1 MRRRDFIAA
10 GTSIIAWPTATLAQQ
25 APVVGF
31 LSSLTSSAAT
41 AQVGPFRHGLEEN
54 GFTEGKNV
62 IVEYRFAEGQYD
74 RLPGLAAELVRRPVA
89 VLVGAAPPAAL
100 AAKATTTTIPVVFV
114 TGDDPIKS
122 GLVERL
128 NRPGDNVTGV
138 SIFSGSQLGTKHL
151 NLLHDLMPGATDFA
165 LLVNPAN
172 AVQTEAQIKLVGAAA
187 DDLKLH
193 LQIVRAS
200 TESDFDKAFATVAEG
215 GAKGLVSGADP
226 FFLARRERLIALAER
241 YSIPAIYEFRLYAAD
256 GGLMSYGPSLQEG
269 YRQAGGY
276 VGRILKGE
284 KPGDLPILL
293 PTKFEFVIN
302 LKTAKKLGLK
312 ISDNVL
318 SLADELIE

>member
-10 GTSIIAWPTATLAQQ
+10 AAGTVAWPTTTLAQQ

-31 LSSLTSSAAT
+31 LSSLTSSGAT
-41 AQVGPFRHGLEEN
+41 IQVGPFLRGLEQN

-62 IVEYRFAEGQYD
+62 MVEYRFAEGQYD
-74 RLPGLAAELVRRPVA
+74 RLPGLATELVRRPVA

-100 AAKATTTTIPVVFV
+100 AAKAATTTIPVVFV
-114 TGDDPIKS
+114 SGDDPIKS
-122 GLVERL
+122 GLVSRL
-128 NRPGDNVTGV
+128 NHPGGNVTGISV
-138 SIFSGSQLGTKHL
+138 FSGSQLGAKHL
-151 NLLHDLMPGATDFA
+151 NLLHDLIPGATDFA
-165 LLVNPAN
+165 LLVNPGN
-172 AVQTEAQIKLVGAAA
+172 SVQTEAQIKLVGAAA
-187 DDLKLH
+187 NELKLH

-200 TESDFDKAFATVAEG
+200 TEGDIDKAFATVVEE
-215 GAKGLVSGADP
+215 GAKGLIAGADP

-241 YSIPAIYEFRLYAAD
+241 YKIPAIYEFRLYAAE
-256 GGLMSYGPSLQEG
+256 GGLMSYGPSLAEG

-284 KPGDLPILL
+284 KPGDLPVLL

-312 ISDNVL
+312 LPDNVL